1 MNGHVASR
9 PLHVT
14 FVSCCGAE
22 EIGHTIA
29 RKTRRA
35 RHVRRIWCLGSTSD
49 TCELKITRQMDSWKE
64 VPPQT
69 ALHVDGSGQRLHS
82 CYRSFVRYLSMTHA
96 HASVTSRHLRR
107 RGGAVSGGH
116 AATTRTRKKVSLYLV
131 HSPRPFQ
138 RIHTRESDSKRFRLA
153 KMRLPVAVF

>member
-1 MNGHVASR
+1 MGSTCMNGHLASR

-22 EIGHTIA
+22 EIGHAIA

-69 ALHVDGSGQRLHS
+69 ALHVDSSDQRLHS
-82 CYRSFVRYLSMTHA
+82 CYRSFVRSFVRSLARYLSMTDA
-96 HASVTSRHLRR
+96 HAYVMSRHLS
-107 RGGAVSGGH
+107 GGKGTVSG
-116 AATTRTRKKVSLYLV
+116 V
-131 HSPRPFQ
+131 
-138 RIHTRESDSKRFRLA
+138 
-153 KMRLPVAVF
+153 M